1 MKIKEKNLIEM
12 FDNIKDKKNNKKIE
26 DLLL

>member
-12 FDNIKDKKNNKKIE
+12 YDNIKNKKNNKKIE
-26 DLLL
+26 DFIL